1 MQDLR
6 QDENTFA
13 QMVVHKLFY
22 SVRRVVDEAG
32 RALPSGARIEGV
44 LYAEDRYDR
53 ADTLGLSN
61 IPIYV
66 QLSGAGEEGSAG
78 VIVNATARDQWDPLP
93 LSSSG
98 GLEDD
103 GTGAAAVGGDGGDG
117 QQLTWLRAPTSE
129 EELNAAEA
137 AFMASFDDEGA
148 ASSSFG
154 SPSSAPLRVIVLS
167 AGDGKAGDK
176 SSRASLLWA
185 MGLTGLS
192 AEQLE
197 FKEANI
203 GA

>member
-78 VIVNATARDQWDPLP
+78 VIVNATARDQWDT
-93 LSSSG
+93 SG
-98 GLEDD
+98 WVATAPE
-103 GTGAAAVGGDGGDG
+103 AA
-117 QQLTWLRAPTSE
+117 RRSAPTAHARRRHVSAR
-129 EELNAAEA
+129 AAC
-137 AFMASFDDEGA
+137 GC
-148 ASSSFG
+148 
-154 SPSSAPLRVIVLS
+154 VIH
-167 AGDGKAGDK
+167 
-176 SSRASLLWA
+176 
-185 MGLTGLS
+185 
-192 AEQLE
+192 
-197 FKEANI
+197 
-203 GA
+203 